1 MTKKKLMQ
9 EKTKYVDRRF
19 ERSELE
25 LLFVSAVEEVRKKI
39 VQRKL
44 TSELISRSVR
54 LSSLSE
60 TKPINFEESL
70 IKLGE
75 LVKDKVKL
83 DDFTAQ
89 DKSNLL
95 EYFFNTKE
103 ILLKISEMLFPGIKV
118 EVLGAASEIDYS
130 LKNPRSI
137 T

>member
-25 LLFVSAVEEVRKKI
+25 ILFVSAVEEVRKKI

-89 DKSNLL
+89 DK
-95 EYFFNTKE
+95 
-103 ILLKISEMLFPGIKV
+103 
-118 EVLGAASEIDYS
+118 
-130 LKNPRSI
+130 
-137 T
+137 

>member
-103 ILLKISEMLFPGIKV
+103 ILLKISQMLFPGIKV